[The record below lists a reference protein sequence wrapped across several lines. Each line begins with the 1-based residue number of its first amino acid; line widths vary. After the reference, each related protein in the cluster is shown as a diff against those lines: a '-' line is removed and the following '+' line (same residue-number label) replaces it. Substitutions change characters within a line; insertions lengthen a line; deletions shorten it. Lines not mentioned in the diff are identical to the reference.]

1 MNTTLSQKRRLKF
14 TFFFKKK
21 KKNSILKNPKVM
33 LSSSTSKPTRST
45 FLLPTEVS
53 YHRNQ
58 RKRNNNTFIHTSPR
72 RKNMPHEIR
81 IHPVAPDS
89 PLSIVSN
96 LTGDPALKEH
106 STAPQSFPLF
116 SGGLPSL
123 ASPDD
128 NASSFLMEDLYVSR
142 QLFQSGDDDQNP
154 FALQRKCVFSTY
166 WYYSISRNENV

>member
-1 MNTTLSQKRRLKF
+1 
-14 TFFFKKK
+14 
-21 KKNSILKNPKVM
+21 M
-33 LSSSTSKPTRST
+33 LSSTSNSKPTRST

-58 RKRNNNTFIHTSPR
+58 KKQHNNTFIHTSPR

-128 NASSFLMEDLYVSR
+128 NASSFSMEDLYVSSR
-142 QLFQSGDDDQNP
+142 QLFQSRDEDSNP
-154 FALQRKCVFSTY
+154 FALQRKCLFKT
-166 WYYSISRNENV
+166 